1 MNMWIDITMP
11 LHKNMPIWPG
21 DTPFQYRLMATIEQ
35 DGANVG
41 EITMSLH
48 AGTHI
53 DAPFHYDDFGKSI
66 DALPIELFIGPAL
79 IVEMLDVKQIRLED
93 VEKLTLDG
101 VERLFF
107 KTKQQYDLYRF
118 NPHFTTISP
127 EVVPYLA
134 EKGVKVV
141 GTDAPSVDAV
151 DDETLQAHH
160 AFRQEQLYIIENLYL
175 KDIETGM
182 YEFIGVPL
190 AMQGGDASPIRA
202 VVRKMK

>member
-1 MNMWIDITMP
+1 MWIDITMP

-21 DTPFQYRLMATIEQ
+21 DTPFQYRLMAMLER

-41 EITMSLH
+41 DITMSLH
-48 AGTHI
+48 VGTHI
-53 DAPFHYDDFGKSI
+53 DAPFHYDNFGKSI
-66 DALPIELFIGPAL
+66 DALPVELFIGPTL
-79 IVEMLDVKQIRLED
+79 IVELQDVKQIQLQD
-93 VEKLTLDG
+93 VEKIKLDG

-118 NPHFTTISP
+118 DPHFTTISP

-151 DDETLQAHH
+151 NDVTLQAHH

-190 AMQGGDASPIRA
+190 AIQGGDASPIRA

>member
-1 MNMWIDITMP
+1 MWIDITMP
-11 LHKNMPIWPG
+11 LHKNMPVWPG
-21 DTPFQYRLMATIEQ
+21 DPTFRYQLVATLEQ

-41 EITMSLH
+41 GMTMSLH

-66 DALPIELFIGPAL
+66 DTLPIELFIGPTL
-79 IVEMLDVKQIRLED
+79 IVEMQNVQQIQLRDIAQL
-93 VEKLTLDG
+93 KLDG

-107 KTKQQYDLYRF
+107 KTKRQYDLYRF
-118 NPHFTTISP
+118 DPSFTTISP

-141 GTDAPSVDAV
+141 GTDAPSIDAV
-151 DDETLQAHH
+151 DDVTLQAHH
-160 AFRQEQLYIIENLYL
+160 AFRQEGLYIIENLYL
-175 KDIETGM
+175 KDIEMGM
-182 YEFIGVPL
+182 YEFIGMPL
-190 AMQGGDASPIRA
+190 AIQGGDASPIRA